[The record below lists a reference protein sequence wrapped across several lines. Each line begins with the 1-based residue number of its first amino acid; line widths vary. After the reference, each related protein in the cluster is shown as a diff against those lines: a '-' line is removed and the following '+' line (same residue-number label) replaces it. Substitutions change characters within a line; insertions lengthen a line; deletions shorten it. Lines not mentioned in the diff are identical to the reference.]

1 MWDEM
6 CAVWKRYRCA
16 KPNHGTRV
24 ILWDHL
30 HTVSLA
36 TEITYQQ
43 NSSFIFHCP
52 KKGPYYRD
60 WVPTGTFLAFW
71 VPIYI

>member
-24 ILWDHL
+24 ILWYL
-30 HTVSLA
+30 PHTACVISEITAEGPAKFKVSLNIG
-36 TEITYQQ
+36 TEG
-43 NSSFIFHCP
+43 
-52 KKGPYYRD
+52 KRPY
-60 WVPTGTFLAFW
+60 TSILS
-71 VPIYI
+71 